1 MPFKY
6 IVLSVTLE
14 AYYSDFFRD
23 ALEDQVGF
31 DPKDPANVAY
41 TQYNKP
47 YATFQY
53 YGGFGLQMPING
65 SRAPINSLLSA
76 PQPGDI
82 WRVDI
87 QNITT
92 NSPSA
97 VFNYVYTVAAG
108 NVPQR
113 LRAVVSMP
121 AMSVLGPGDIEINSS
136 FTSISTSTVY
146 GFLPKQITLVA
157 P

>member
-1 MPFKY
+1 MPFRY
-6 IVLSVTLE
+6 RVLPVTLE

-23 ALEDQVGF
+23 TLEDQVGF

-53 YGGFGLQMPING
+53 YGGFGLQMPINVLLV
-65 SRAPINSLLSA
+65 APR
-76 PQPGDI
+76 PGDI

-97 VFNYVYTVAAG
+97 VFNYIYTVAAG

-113 LRAVVSMP
+113 LRAVVGMP

-136 FTSISTSTVY
+136 FTSISANTVFV
-146 GFLPKQITLVA
+146 FLPKQITLVA